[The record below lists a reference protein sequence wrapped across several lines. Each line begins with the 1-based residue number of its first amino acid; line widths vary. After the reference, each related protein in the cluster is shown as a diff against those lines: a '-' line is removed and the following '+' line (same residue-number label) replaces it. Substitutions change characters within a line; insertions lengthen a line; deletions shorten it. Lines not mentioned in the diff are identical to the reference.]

1 MFGYH
6 GNVCKIDR
14 LNFFHRPC
22 VDSIQPYLHFDTK
35 NTIPLWLTFGYKLY
49 FTCFGG
55 FEDLV
60 TQPIN
65 TLQMRYRGKIFLF
78 LVVITP
84 KKLSHG
90 LVLSILTTCTSL
102 WGIWNNKLTPSLLLF
117 GQKTP
122 PPSFGARNLCR
133 FWCLYARIVAIIYP
147 KCCHGNKNSTKM
159 GLFHDLIQFCFP
171 FLCNLGRFI
180 LKTGLIFI
188 LIKKFAS
195 PYGLSQLSFNV
206 WLVFDRKP
214 HISLGTPRIWGLPLK

>member
-102 WGIWNNKLTPSLLLF
+102 WGIWNNKLTPSLLVL

-122 PPSFGARNLCR
+122 PPLLEQETCAVFGAYMPEL
-133 FWCLYARIVAIIYP
+133 
-147 KCCHGNKNSTKM
+147 
-159 GLFHDLIQFCFP
+159 
-171 FLCNLGRFI
+171 
-180 LKTGLIFI
+180 
-188 LIKKFAS
+188 
-195 PYGLSQLSFNV
+195 
-206 WLVFDRKP
+206 
-214 HISLGTPRIWGLPLK
+214 LPLYTRNVAMVTKTPQKWVFFMISYSFAFHFCVIWAVLY